1 MSNKEEL
8 TRAIV
13 RIFAHQPPKRRIPT
27 EKVRSAVAI
36 YLGVLEDDILLSDLI
51 GVLRESDFA
60 IPFLMLRGNTSISW
74 TFMPRSN
81 STGESVA
88 PARKRTK
95 RRQYKEKPL
104 AESYK
109 LKL

>member
-1 MSNKEEL
+1 MSNQEEL

-13 RIFAHQPPKRRIPT
+13 RIFAHQPPKRRVPT

-36 YLGVLEDDILLSDLI
+36 YLGVSEDDIPTSDLI
-51 GVLRESDFA
+51 AVLREADFA
-60 IPFLMLRGNTSISW
+60 VPFLMLRGNTTISW
-74 TFMPRSN
+74 TFMPRPQSN
-81 STGESVA
+81 SEPVPPS
-88 PARKRTK
+88 RKRAK
-95 RRQYKEKPL
+95 RKQYKERPL

>member
-1 MSNKEEL
+1 MSNPAEL

-36 YLGVLEDDILLSDLI
+36 YLGVSETDIPISDLI
-51 GVLRESDFA
+51 AVLRETDFA
-60 IPFLMLRGNTSISW
+60 VPFLMLRGNTSISW
-74 TFMPRSN
+74 TFMPRPQPNCEPVSP
-81 STGESVA
+81 S
-88 PARKRTK
+88 RKRAK
-95 RRQYKEKPL
+95 RKQYKEKPV